1 VSCRYEVGEL
11 SKASIVNNKKK
22 MQFEKLGIKNIMQIT
37 VLGVHLYNFCYE
49 FLFCLKCVWFEML
62 LMADFGSQPKLR
74 HINMVET

>member
-1 VSCRYEVGEL
+1 MKLANFQKLVL
-11 SKASIVNNKKK
+11 LINIKK